1 MNRYS
6 FPVTS
11 LTLPT
16 RHTVLPSLRR
26 RWSFTRWP
34 VSRWNV
40 RRWRVRFH
48 RSSSKARLQQLQ
60 QHVTELET
68 VVQRMTEQHMQHMES
83 DSVGSSSVSVS
94 VQCDGDMVT
103 NPTHELHHS
112 HHSHQSHHSPC
123 RTDENKVKQLQQLER
138 ADYNCKIAPFSPRDT
153 PCCRDQESDH
163 SDSDQEAIVTLSE
176 GEGDGYGDES
186 KEDVDTPGSVLS
198 RALRYRAVR
207 V

>member
-16 RHTVLPSLRR
+16 RHTALPSLRR

-68 VVQRMTEQHMQHMES
+68 VVQRMTEQHMES
-83 DSVGSSSVSVS
+83 DSAGSSSVS

-103 NPTHELHHS
+103 NPTHQWS
-112 HHSHQSHHSPC
+112 NQSLSS
-123 RTDENKVKQLQQLER
+123 DQLER
-138 ADYNCKIAPFSPRDT
+138 NDYNTKVAPFSPRNTPDT
-153 PCCRDQESDH
+153 PCSTCSFKCDRKDCSD
-163 SDSDQEAIVTLSE
+163 DSDQDAIVTLSE
-176 GEGDGYGDES
+176 GEEEEEANENTS
-186 KEDVDTPGSVLS
+186 ISSTLMKHFQL
-198 RALRYRAVR
+198 AVR